1 MEIRPGTIYGLS
13 PSAVLRPVWV
23 SWGCSLD
30 SKLILVAVGCARAS
44 RKEGTGASP
53 PLPGTRKG
61 LLRLQTQTAHW
72 LCEVGW
78 ASGWAHGMPQR
89 PRATGSPGQLNNCHL
104 ARQPLLGLN
113 STFPLC
119 CQWVYSGHRAL
130 CGCTHLTLGSQE
142 IPRQP
147 GIAERGDCTCQGI
160 SSCGGR
166 ASPCRPRACG
176 QLLQG
181 DRPSQIKA

>member
-89 PRATGSPGQLNNCHL
+89 PREAEQL
-104 ARQPLLGLN
+104 LLGQATPPGAKFHIPFVLSMGLFRAQGPLWLHTPDTRFTGDSATAGN
-113 STFPLC
+113 S
-119 CQWVYSGHRAL
+119 
-130 CGCTHLTLGSQE
+130 
-142 IPRQP
+142 
-147 GIAERGDCTCQGI
+147 
-160 SSCGGR
+160 
-166 ASPCRPRACG
+166 
-176 QLLQG
+176 
-181 DRPSQIKA
+181 